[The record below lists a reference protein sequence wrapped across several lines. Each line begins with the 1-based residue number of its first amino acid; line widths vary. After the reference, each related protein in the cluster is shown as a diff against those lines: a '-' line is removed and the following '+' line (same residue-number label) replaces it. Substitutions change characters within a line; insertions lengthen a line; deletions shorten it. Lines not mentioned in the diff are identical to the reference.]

1 MTALTFSVVGA
12 RAEPF
17 AAAPTLVLRLRIVET
32 TGVSIESIA
41 LRVQVQLEPQRRRY
55 AAEESSRLVELFGT
69 PERYGQTLRPLLWT
83 NLSQIVLRFSGETEV
98 DLPIPAS
105 YDFEVAAHKYLDA
118 LDDGEIPLSLL
129 FSGMVFV
136 QSATGIASEFVPWN
150 CDASYRLPVA
160 VWRETLDAFFPNC
173 AWLRVSREV
182 FNELYQFKIA
192 QGLPTWDATLAR
204 LGALARLER

>member
-83 NLSQIVLRFSGETEV
+83 NLSQMVLRFSHETEV

-160 VWRETLDAFFPNC
+160 VWRETLDAFFPNS